1 MAAFAQYA
9 QYDATGL
16 ADLVRRGETTPAEIA
31 EAAFA
36 AIERLNPLINAV
48 VTLMHEQARAQIAA
62 GLAPGAF
69 SGAPMI
75 CKDECVS
82 YAGVPN
88 HLSSRLCAGY
98 TRPYDS
104 HLIQRYK
111 QAGIVIV
118 GKANLPEFG
127 AGVTTEPLFSGRCSN
142 PWDLERTSGGSSGG
156 SAAGVASGMVPFA
169 YANDGGGSIRIP
181 ASCCGVFGLKPTRGR
196 VSTSPEGEYWNGL
209 IIEHAI
215 TRSVRDSATL
225 LDLSEGYMPGDPYC
239 APPKIR
245 RYSEEIASEPGR
257 LRIGLSTR
265 APMNAA
271 VDRECVAAAEDAAR
285 LCESLGHHVEEA
297 APQFDGDALT
307 RALSVL
313 MRAHMAAGVD
323 AMARITGRVP
333 SLSNVE
339 RANFVLSEQGRR
351 VTATE
356 LLGALDFFA
365 QTSRQVASFWQRYDL
380 WLTPTLA
387 SPPVPHGYISPDDP
401 EVDRYMERRLSFIP
415 FTPLANVTGNP
426 AMSVPLYWSEAG
438 LPIGSHFV
446 GRFGDEATLF
456 RLAGQ
461 LERARPWV
469 QRKPPV
475 SIWT

>member
-1 MAAFAQYA
+1 
-9 QYDATGL
+9 
-16 ADLVRRGETTPAEIA
+16 
-31 EAAFA
+31 
-36 AIERLNPLINAV
+36 
-48 VTLMHEQARAQIAA
+48 
-62 GLAPGAF
+62 
-69 SGAPMI
+69 
-75 CKDECVS
+75 
-82 YAGVPN
+82 
-88 HLSSRLCAGY
+88 
-98 TRPYDS
+98 
-104 HLIQRYK
+104 
-111 QAGIVIV
+111 
-118 GKANLPEFG
+118 
-127 AGVTTEPLFSGRCSN
+127 
-142 PWDLERTSGGSSGG
+142 
-156 SAAGVASGMVPFA
+156 
-169 YANDGGGSIRIP
+169 
-181 ASCCGVFGLKPTRGR
+181 
-196 VSTSPEGEYWNGL
+196 
-209 IIEHAI
+209 
-215 TRSVRDSATL
+215 
-225 LDLSEGYMPGDPYC
+225 
-239 APPKIR
+239 
-245 RYSEEIASEPGR
+245 
-257 LRIGLSTR
+257 
-265 APMNAA
+265 MNAA